1 MKKSYLTYCVVA
13 VGGLI
18 LLAVFF
24 FSRQDIDDNNN
35 ETKETVTGVSIDKA
49 NFPDDVF
56 RTYLLGLDFGKDSI
70 LTIEEQKKIDEL
82 SIPVSGIR
90 SLQGIEHFPYLGGL
104 RMSSQMLGQLTMPRM
119 EELYRLYCIDCQL
132 TWLDVSQCSN
142 LVELKCSK
150 NKITKLDVS
159 HLSRLEQ
166 LYADENL
173 LTEIMM
179 EGTDSL
185 FILDVHQNMFTK
197 LDLSTQKNL
206 HCVFL
211 GDNPM
216 NDTQLNTFLT
226 TLPEGVKLDTSWSD
240 HVMFEDPYVSLGN
253 RTLTDAQKQMMEKK
267 GWTRSYDEE

>member
-1 MKKSYLTYCVVA
+1 MKKSSLTYCVVA
-13 VGGLI
+13 IGGLI

-70 LTIEEQKKIDEL
+70 LTVEEQKKIDEL

-90 SLQGIEHFPYLGGL
+90 SLQGIEHLPYLGDL
-104 RMSSQMLGQLTMPRM
+104 RMSNQKLGQLTMPRM
-119 EELYRLYCIDCQL
+119 EELFRLYCMDCQL
-132 TWLDVSQCSN
+132 TGLDVSQCPN
-142 LVELKCSK
+142 IVELKCGE
-150 NKITKLDVS
+150 NKLTKLDVS
-159 HLSRLEQ
+159 HLPKLEQ
-166 LYADENL
+166 LYANGNQ
-173 LTEIMM
+173 LTEMM
-179 EGTDSL
+179 LEGTDSL
-185 FILDVHQNMFTK
+185 LILDVQQNMFTK

-206 HCVFL
+206 HGVFI

-216 NDTQLNTFLT
+216 DHTQLDAFLA
-226 TLPEGVKLDTSWSD
+226 TLPVGVKLDTSWSD
-240 HVMFEDPYVSLGN
+240 HVMFEDPYISFGN

-267 GWTRSYDEE
+267 GWTRSYNEE